1 MSWWQYLL
9 LAIVQ
14 GIAEILPISSSAHLQ
29 ITRALMG
36 IQETSVAFDIA
47 LHFASAIAVIVYYW
61 KRLWQL
67 ALDFIRYPF
76 TKQPDQQAGFRY
88 VVLLI
93 IATIPAGLAGL
104 LLEDFIS
111 SLFASLVAVGLFLM
125 VTGTLLLVSQ
135 SWKGEKTASALTWKD
150 ALIVGLF
157 QTIGLLPGISRSGIT
172 LIGTKAR
179 RVSPQDAAE
188 FVFILFIPL
197 ALAAGLLGIPDLLD
211 ANLASEGIWILIAT
225 LLSGVVTY
233 LALRSLLAIVRR
245 GKVYM
250 FGYYALSVGAIVV
263 VLALF
268 QVI

>member
-1 MSWWQYLL
+1 MSWWQYLV

-29 ITRALMG
+29 IARVVMG
-36 IQETSVAFDIA
+36 IQESSVAFDIA
-47 LHFASAIAVIVYYW
+47 LHFASAIAVIAYYW

-67 ALDFIRYPF
+67 GLDFIRYPF
-76 TKQPDQQAGFRY
+76 TKNKDQLSGFRY

-104 LLEDFIS
+104 LLEDLIS
-111 SLFASLVAVGLFLM
+111 GLFASLVAVGLFLM

-135 SWKGEKTASALTWKD
+135 KWVGTKTSSELTWKD

-157 QTIGLLPGISRSGIT
+157 QTIGLFPGISRSGIT

-179 RVSPQDAAE
+179 KIAPQDAAE

-197 ALAAGLLGIPDLLD
+197 ALAAGMLGIPDLFT
-211 ANLASEGIWILIAT
+211 ANLGSDGVWVLLAT

-233 LALRSLLAIVRR
+233 LALRSLLSIVRR
-245 GKVYM
+245 GKVYV
-250 FGYYALSVGAIVV
+250 FGYYAFSMGALVAL
-263 VLALF
+263 LALF
-268 QVI
+268 NLI

>member
-29 ITRALMG
+29 ITRALIG
-36 IQETSVAFDIA
+36 IQEPSVAFVIA
-47 LHFASAIAVIVYYW
+47 LHFASALAVIAYYW

-76 TKQPDQQAGFRY
+76 TKNKEQLSGFRY
-88 VVLLI
+88 VVLLL

-104 LLEDFIS
+104 LLEDFIA

-135 SWKGEKTASALTWKD
+135 SWKGEKTARELTWKD
-150 ALIVGLF
+150 AVIVGLF

-179 RVSPQDAAE
+179 HIAPQDAAE

-211 ANLASEGIWILIAT
+211 ANLALEGLWIAIAT
-225 LLSGVVTY
+225 VVSGLVTY
-233 LALRSLLAIVRR
+233 LSLRSLLSIVRR
-245 GKVYM
+245 GKVYV
-250 FGYYALSVGAIVV
+250 FGYYALSVGLIVA

-268 QVI
+268 HVI